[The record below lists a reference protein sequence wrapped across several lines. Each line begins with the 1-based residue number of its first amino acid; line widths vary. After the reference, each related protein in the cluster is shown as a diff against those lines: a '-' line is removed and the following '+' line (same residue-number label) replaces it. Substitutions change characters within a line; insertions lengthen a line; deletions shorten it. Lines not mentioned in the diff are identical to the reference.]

1 MTTSGTLTVRPLATD
16 EEIDTFCYLATETFS
31 PPGGDTATDARLWRR
46 YVEALPEFDPR
57 QLRGVFDGEVFAGGC
72 IIYERE
78 LCAGEARLR
87 TACIGG
93 VVTHPEHRLRGVGTA
108 LMRDAIT
115 FAERHGHA
123 LLLLDGIPNFYH
135 RWGYTDIYDLT
146 EHIIERA
153 AVAAL
158 PATGCTTRPA
168 TLDDA
173 PALLALYQR
182 HYSRYTGSFTR
193 TLEQQRVRLER
204 SRDRGNPPVLAEDA
218 AGNALGYLMLPSAG
232 DRVRAGEVAASTW
245 PAAAALLQHH
255 AHIVEAQAEAP
266 ASLTWPLPP
275 DSYTCYLLADH
286 LDVTAATPDN
296 DTRTSVVRSETY
308 IARRT
313 AWMARPVSPR
323 RIVEA
328 LLPVWQARLAS
339 ARRIASMSFTLRTG
353 DEVTALSIV
362 DSAVQLLPIPAP
374 DSLEAVL
381 TPAQL
386 VQLLFGY
393 RPVSY
398 LAAQPDTHIP
408 ESLLP
413 VLDTL
418 FPAGQAWI
426 PWSDSF

>member
-153 AVAAL
+153 AVATL

-168 TLDDA
+168 TLDES

-204 SRDRGNPPVLAEDA
+204 SCERQSTRSRRRRGGQRAWLSDA
-218 AGNALGYLMLPSAG
+218 AQRGRSCPCWRGSRQYVASRRRAPPAPRAYRRSPGGSARQPHLASAARLLHLLPACRSPRC
-232 DRVRAGEVAASTW
+232 DRRHPGQRYTHQCRAERNVYRPAHRLDGT
-245 PAAAALLQHH
+245 PRLAAAHSRD
-255 AHIVEAQAEAP
+255 
-266 ASLTWPLPP
+266 AS
-275 DSYTCYLLADH
+275 
-286 LDVTAATPDN
+286 
-296 DTRTSVVRSETY
+296 
-308 IARRT
+308 
-313 AWMARPVSPR
+313 
-323 RIVEA
+323 
-328 LLPVWQARLAS
+328 ARLAS
-339 ARRIASMSFTLRTG
+339 PPRQRAENCVHELHAAHRRRSHCAQHRGQRRSATPHPGAR
-353 DEVTALSIV
+353 
-362 DSAVQLLPIPAP
+362 
-374 DSLEAVL
+374 
-381 TPAQL
+381 
-386 VQLLFGY
+386 
-393 RPVSY
+393 
-398 LAAQPDTHIP
+398 
-408 ESLLP
+408 
-413 VLDTL
+413 
-418 FPAGQAWI
+418 
-426 PWSDSF
+426 